1 MLAPGVGCG
10 ALIVENERVL
20 LVKRI
25 KAPEAGHW
33 NLPGGRVDLFEMV
46 EMAVV
51 REIAEELGV
60 TIALDGLACLIE
72 MVNIDGQ
79 HWVSPVYHAHI
90 VSGTPQNREPDK
102 ASAMGWFAL
111 DDLPQ
116 PLGLAARKATLSR

>member
-10 ALIVENERVL
+10 ALIVENGRVL

-33 NLPGGRVDLFEMV
+33 NLPGGRVDLFEAL
-46 EMAVV
+46 ETAVI
-51 REIAEELGV
+51 RETTEELGV

-79 HWVSPVYHAHI
+79 HWVSPVYRAHI
-90 VSGTPQNREPDK
+90 VRGTPQNREPGK
-102 ASAMGWFAL
+102 ASAIGWFSL

-116 PLGLAARKATLSR
+116 PLGLAARQAMLAR